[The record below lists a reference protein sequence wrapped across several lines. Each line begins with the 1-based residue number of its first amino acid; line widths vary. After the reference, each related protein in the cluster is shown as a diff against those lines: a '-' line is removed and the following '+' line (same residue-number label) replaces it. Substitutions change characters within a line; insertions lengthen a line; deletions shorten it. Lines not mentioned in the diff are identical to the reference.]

1 MIRLSLA
8 ALAMAALAFAAPA
21 DAKSL
26 TVGANVGNVPWEF
39 QDTESEIVGFEVD
52 LVREAAKRMG
62 YDDVQFEN
70 IPFNGLFS
78 AVQSGRIDAAISSI
92 TITKPRLESVS
103 FAQPYYDS
111 DQSLSVL
118 RSSGIEGLSGLEGK
132 VVGVD
137 TGSTGDIYATEHE
150 KELGL
155 SEIRRFEGLSPAMLD
170 LAAGRVDGYISDIPA
185 VAYYIKDKPDYA
197 VVERIKTGE
206 QYSVM
211 FAKDS
216 PLVGEA
222 TKAITALKQDGFLAK
237 LHEMW
242 FGTAPDASTSTVT
255 VADVRKL

>member
-1 MIRLSLA
+1 MTRLHLTVLA
-8 ALAMAALAFAAPA
+8 AALLAVAGPA
-21 DAKSL
+21 SAKSL

-39 QDTESEIVGFEVD
+39 QNEASEIVGFEID

-78 AVQSGRIDAAISSI
+78 AVQSGRIDAAVSSI
-92 TITKPRLESVS
+92 TITKKRLESVS

-118 RSSGIEGLSGLEGK
+118 KASGIAGLPGLKGK

-137 TGSTGDIYATEHE
+137 TGSTGDIYATQHE

-170 LAAGRVDGYISDIPA
+170 LAAGRIDGYVSDIPA
-185 VAYYIKDKPDYA
+185 VAYYIKDKPQYA
-197 VVERIKTGE
+197 VVERIPTGE

-222 TKAITALKQDGFLAK
+222 TKAITEMKKDGFLAQI
-237 LHEMW
+237 HEKW
-242 FGTAPDASTSTVT
+242 FGTQPDASTSTVK
-255 VADVRKL
+255 VLDAPKP